1 MAKRSNTP
9 IETDLINKRPLKDDI
24 FDVLHDKIVS
34 GKYKPGE
41 WLRQDDIATQLG
53 VSMTPVREAFDLLVS
68 SGLAE
73 RVAYRGVRV
82 RETSTKDIVEAYGLR
97 LFLEVAIAQEAA
109 RHITPE
115 QVAGLERTIAEMK
128 KHDNLKDVSI
138 QRRLSR
144 EFHSAIADV
153 TKNDLLIKL
162 YGVVSNA
169 FPDWLLYEALFRY
182 PEILQD
188 SMDSMHAEHTGIVNA
203 LKKRDGLKAALKSV
217 EHVMES
223 GQWLVDYLNVPAELL
238 REKEEQVLTLLKAN
252 KYTGKQVDK

>member
-1 MAKRSNTP
+1 MVNRSMIPAENEF
-9 IETDLINKRPLKDDI
+9 IQKRPLKDDI

-34 GKYKPGE
+34 GKYKPGQ

-53 VSMTPVREAFDLLVS
+53 VSMTPVREAFDLLVA

-82 RETSTKDIVEAYGLR
+82 REISTKDIVEAYGLR
-97 LFLEVAIAQEAA
+97 LYLEVVIAEEAA

-128 KHDNLKDVSI
+128 KHDNLKDVSM

-188 SMDSMHAEHTGIVNA
+188 SMTSMHTEHTVIVDA

-223 GQWLVDYLNVPAELL
+223 GQWLVDYLNIPAALL
-238 REKEEQVLTLLKAN
+238 REKEEQVLSLLKRP
-252 KYTGKQVDK
+252 K

>member
-1 MAKRSNTP
+1 MAKHSNTSAE
-9 IETDLINKRPLKDDI
+9 IDLINKRPLKDDI
-24 FDVLHDKIVS
+24 FNILHDKIVS

-97 LFLEVAIAQEAA
+97 LHLEVIIAEEAA
-109 RHITPE
+109 GHITPD
-115 QVAGLERTIAEMK
+115 QVAVLDRTISEMK
-128 KHDNLKDVSI
+128 KHDNLKDVSM

-144 EFHSAIADV
+144 EFHAEIANS

-188 SMDSMHAEHTGIVNA
+188 SMNSMHTEHTAIVDA
-203 LKKRDGLKAALKSV
+203 LKKGNGAKAALKSV

-223 GQWLVDYLNVPAELL
+223 GQWLVDYLNISAELL
-238 REKEEQVLTLLKAN
+238 REKEEQVLSLLK
-252 KYTGKQVDK
+252 KSS

>member
-1 MAKRSNTP
+1 MANRSMIPAEN
-9 IETDLINKRPLKDDI
+9 ELIQKRPLKDDI
-24 FDVLHDKIVS
+24 FDVLHDKIIS
-34 GKYKPGE
+34 GKYQPGQ

-53 VSMTPVREAFDLLVS
+53 VSMTPVREAFDLLVA

-82 RETSTKDIVEAYGLR
+82 REISTKDIVEAYGLR
-97 LFLEVAIAQEAA
+97 LFLEVVIAEEAA
-109 RHITPE
+109 KKITPE
-115 QVAGLERTIAEMK
+115 QVAGLERTIVEMK
-128 KHDNLKDVSI
+128 KHDNLKDVSM

-188 SMDSMHAEHTGIVNA
+188 SMTSMHTEHTTIVDA
-203 LKKRDGLKAALKSV
+203 LKKRDGLKAAQKSV

-223 GQWLVDYLNVPAELL
+223 GQWLVDYLNIPAELL
-238 REKEEQVLTLLKAN
+238 REKEEQVLSLLK
-252 KYTGKQVDK
+252 KTSK

>member
-1 MAKRSNTP
+1 MATRPTHP
-9 IETDLINKRPLKDDI
+9 LETELIQKRPLKDDI

-53 VSMTPVREAFDLLVS
+53 VSMTPVREAFDLLVA

-82 RETSTKDIVEAYGLR
+82 REISTKDIVEAYGLR
-97 LFLEVAIAQEAA
+97 LHLEVVIAEEAA
-109 RHITPE
+109 RHMTPE

-128 KHDNLKDVSI
+128 KHDNLTDVSI
-138 QRRLSR
+138 QRKLSR
-144 EFHSAIADV
+144 EFHSAIADA

-188 SMDSMHAEHTGIVNA
+188 SMTSMHTEHITIVDA
-203 LKKRDGLKAALKSV
+203 LRKRDGLKAALKSV

-223 GQWLVDYLNVPAELL
+223 GQWLVDYLNIPAEFL
-238 REKEEQVLTLLKAN
+238 REKEEQVLSLLRKS
-252 KYTGKQVDK
+252 K

>member
-1 MAKRSNTP
+1 MANRPTALEENDT
-9 IETDLINKRPLKDDI
+9 IQKRPLKDDI
-24 FDVLHDKIVS
+24 FDILHDKIVS
-34 GKYKPGE
+34 GKYKPGQ
-41 WLRQDDIATQLG
+41 WLRQDDVATQLG
-53 VSMTPVREAFDLLVS
+53 VSMTPVREAFDLLVA

-82 RETSTKDIVEAYGLR
+82 REISTKDIVEAYGLR
-97 LFLEVAIAQEAA
+97 LFLEVVIAEEAA
-109 RHITPE
+109 RHITPD
-115 QVAGLERTIAEMK
+115 QVAGLVRTIAEMK
-128 KHDNLKDVSI
+128 KHDDLKDVSI

-144 EFHSAIADV
+144 EFHSAIADA

-188 SMDSMHAEHTGIVNA
+188 SMTSMHTEHTVIVDA
-203 LKKRDGLKAALKSV
+203 LKKGDGLKAAQKSV

-223 GQWLVDYLNVPAELL
+223 GQWLVDYLNIPAESL
-238 REKEEQVLTLLKAN
+238 REKEEQVLSLLK
-252 KYTGKQVDK
+252 K

>member
-1 MAKRSNTP
+1 MASHSTLQEE
-9 IETDLINKRPLKDDI
+9 IELIQKRPLKEDI

-34 GKYKPGE
+34 GKYKPGQ

-68 SGLAE
+68 AGVAE

-82 RETSTKDIVEAYGLR
+82 REISTKDIVEAYGLR
-97 LFLEVAIAQEAA
+97 LYLEVMIAEEAA

-128 KHDNLKDVSI
+128 KHEDLKDVSV

-153 TKNDLLIKL
+153 TRNELLIKL

-188 SMDSMHAEHTGIVNA
+188 SMTSMHAEHITIVDA
-203 LKKRDGLKAALKSV
+203 LKKRDGMKAALKSV

-223 GQWLVDYLNVPAELL
+223 GQWLVDYLNIPAEML
-238 REKEEQVLTLLKAN
+238 REKEEQVLSLLK
-252 KYTGKQVDK
+252 KTSK